1 MPGLFDPRS
10 PQDLADL
17 VAGHPLA
24 WLCADGPDGLLAAP
38 LPLLPHWASD
48 GTLAGVEGH
57 LPRTHALV
65 AALRVDP
72 RALVLWMGVQGYVSP
87 SWLDDR
93 TQAPSWTYA
102 AAQARLQIAFDDDEG
117 VLAAHLERLSAV
129 HEAGRPKA
137 WQPAEMGERFAQL
150 ARRVIAFRG
159 SVTALQQRYK
169 LGQDE
174 RAEVFA
180 AQLARRDGTS
190 LADWMRRFNPG
201 RGPAATINDPTAAD
215 APRAAP

>member
-1 MPGLFDPRS
+1 MPGPFDPRS

-17 VAGHPLA
+17 IAGHPLA
-24 WLCADGPDGLLAAP
+24 RLCADAPDGLLAAP

-65 AALRVDP
+65 AALRADP
-72 RALVLWMGVQGYVSP
+72 RALVLWMGLQGYVSP
-87 SWLDDR
+87 SWLGDR

-102 AAQARLQIAFDDDEG
+102 AAQARLQIVFDEDDAA
-117 VLAAHLERLSAV
+117 LAAHLQRLTAA
-129 HEAGRPKA
+129 HEAGRPGA
-137 WQPAEMGERFAQL
+137 WQPAEMGERFARL
-150 ARRVIAFRG
+150 ARRVVFFRG
-159 SVTALQQRYK
+159 RVDTLQQRYK

-174 RAEVFA
+174 RDEVFA
-180 AQLARRDGTS
+180 AQLVHLDGS
-190 LADWMRRFNPG
+190 PLAAWMRRFNPG
-201 RGPAATINDPTAAD
+201 RGPAATVNDPPAAD